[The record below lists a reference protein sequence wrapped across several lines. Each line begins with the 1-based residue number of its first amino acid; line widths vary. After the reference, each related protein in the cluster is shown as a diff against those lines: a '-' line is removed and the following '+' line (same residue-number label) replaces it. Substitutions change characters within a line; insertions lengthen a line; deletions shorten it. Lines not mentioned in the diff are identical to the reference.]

1 MPSGFAQSSTW
12 LLTGWVSTG
21 VPGGDLS
28 GWGKQDS
35 ELQLVPRGGSGGVGG
50 GGPAVASELTE
61 GGQSSCKT
69 GQDRTEG
76 EAVVDSSQV
85 PSKSR
90 TVSSRVEPSPMT
102 IEPWE
107 EDDERVKF
115 FSVKR
120 NPRSSRL
127 ATDVSRVF
135 LFFLFLSLSLIV
147 FFPSRPIPS
156 ASYSY
161 PVSLHPSL
169 PSLDHLALSCL
180 TSRDHPIHPEP
191 LIRGQDICNTRPYPG
206 KDKREGREGYGVRLV
221 MIRHDPDPARPCVI

>member
-35 ELQLVPRGGSGGVGG
+35 EPQLVPRGVGRGVGG
-50 GGPAVASELTE
+50 GVGSGRSVVASELTE
-61 GGQSSCKT
+61 SGQSSCKT
-69 GQDRTEG
+69 KG
-76 EAVVDSSQV
+76 EAVVGSNQV

-90 TVSSRVEPSPMT
+90 TVSNRVEPSPMT
-102 IEPWE
+102 IEPWK

-127 ATDVSRVF
+127 SHRR
-135 LFFLFLSLSLIV
+135 LSGRSFFSIS
-147 FFPSRPIPS
+147 PSPS
-156 ASYSY
+156 
-161 PVSLHPSL
+161 PS
-169 PSLDHLALSCL
+169 SFQ
-180 TSRDHPIHPEP
+180 
-191 LIRGQDICNTRPYPG
+191 GVPYPQL
-206 KDKREGREGYGVRLV
+206 YILILFHCIPLSPV
-221 MIRHDPDPARPCVI
+221 